1 MFVIIEQINKNYEY
15 YMSLYLARKWII
27 FILLI
32 FYIPEN
38 IKSVYEANKWLRK
51 EFDILDKK

>member
-1 MFVIIEQINKNYEY
+1 MR
-15 YMSLYLARKWII
+15 LYLARKWII